1 MEAKE
6 KTYLS
11 AREAAQYIGYSVRY
25 VYTLAALNV
34 LPHYTPNGG
43 RIIFS
48 RVELDEWIKNNG
60 KRQGKPEDECIVIR

>member
-1 MEAKE
+1 MEATD

-25 VYTLAALNV
+25 VYTLAALGV

-48 RVELDEWIKNNG
+48 RVELDEWIRSNG
-60 KRQGKPEDECIVIR
+60 KRQGRPEDVCLVIR